1 MLAFKY
7 ILTQCHSLPR
17 KFTLTSDC
25 VLHSSATSQS
35 PQASVSMLNFG
46 RTILKKKTS
55 STVSPRVQK
64 LKLAQKWIMEQD
76 SDNSTA
82 GTLKNQDVSM
92 AQMNC
97 RALRCGP

>member
-1 MLAFKY
+1 MLALKY

-35 PQASVSMLNFG
+35 PQASVSMLNVG
-46 RTILKKKTS
+46 RTILKKTS

-76 SDNSTA
+76 SDKSTA

-92 AQMNC
+92 AQLDC